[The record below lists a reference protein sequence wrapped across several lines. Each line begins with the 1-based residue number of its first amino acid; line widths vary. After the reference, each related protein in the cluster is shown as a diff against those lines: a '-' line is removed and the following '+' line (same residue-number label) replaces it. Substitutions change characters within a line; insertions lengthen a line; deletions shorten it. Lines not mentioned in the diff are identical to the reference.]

1 MRFAMASHQVVMRL
15 YRQLIKTP
23 SDAVLTARLKTR
35 VYMSEWH
42 EDRVIGLADFAEIL
56 EMTLD
61 FRTKSAE
68 EFRVDLCRGLCLQIL
83 RCEKALMNQDD
94 PRRKLYKANA
104 CLLFEDVLLTLD
116 FLRKHGCGRPALGSR
131 VVRWEELGVKA
142 QVAGQVCF
150 VGRTQF
156 CKGMWVG
163 MRLDTP
169 TGLNNGTV
177 GGVSYFSC
185 KEKHGL
191 FSRAGRITITKLP
204 WDVVDDTEGESDEGD
219 NEGVVQFKQNWK
231 SGAASTAPTTEDDAS
246 VSSSSSSP
254 KPISGRP
261 RRSSRYGLDVIEESD
276 VVEEG
281 TCRWTNR
288 KKLKSQTQRALE
300 IRKPS
305 TPLIRSVSTNR

>member
-1 MRFAMASHQVVMRL
+1 M
-15 YRQLIKTP
+15 
-23 SDAVLTARLKTR
+23 LTARLKTR

-56 EMTLD
+56 EGTLG
-61 FRTKSAE
+61 FRAESAD

-94 PRRKLYKANA
+94 PRRKSYKANA
-104 CLLFEDVLLTLD
+104 CLMFEDVLLTLD

-131 VVRWEELGVKA
+131 VVRWETLGAKA

-191 FSRAGRITITKLP
+191 FSRAGRITIIKLP
-204 WDVVDDTEGESDEGD
+204 WNIVDDTEGESDEGD
-219 NEGVVQFKQNWK
+219 NEGVV
-231 SGAASTAPTTEDDAS
+231 
-246 VSSSSSSP
+246 
-254 KPISGRP
+254 
-261 RRSSRYGLDVIEESD
+261 
-276 VVEEG
+276 
-281 TCRWTNR
+281 
-288 KKLKSQTQRALE
+288 
-300 IRKPS
+300 
-305 TPLIRSVSTNR
+305 RSVLNTHSQ